1 MVRFPPPRDPF
12 DAPMRVEA
20 DIRGVQVT
28 QGEVPEHL
36 DGTFYRCVA
45 DRQWPSY
52 AENDLE
58 LFNGDGMIISFRF
71 RKGRVDFKSRYVR
84 TPRFA
89 AEQEAGRALFGAYRN
104 PFDDDPSVAGMS
116 RGLGNTNVFFHGGR
130 LYASKEDSPPILL
143 DPDTLV
149 TIG

>member
-1 MVRFPPPRDPF
+1 
-12 DAPMRVEA
+12 MRVEA

-36 DGTFYRCVA
+36 DGVYYRCVA
-45 DRQWPSY
+45 DRQWPSFV
-52 AENDLE
+52 ENDLE
-58 LFNGDGMIISFRF
+58 LFNGDGMVISFQF

-89 AEQEAGRALFGAYRN
+89 AEEEAGRALFGAYRN
-104 PFDDDPSVAGMS
+104 PFADDPSVEGVS

-130 LYASKEDSPPILL
+130 LYVSKEDSIPVLL
-143 DPDTLV
+143 DPETLE
-149 TIG
+149 TIGEYDFEGGCGRRTPA